1 MNVAYL
7 TPFGAQHRGGV
18 PVVVEALS
26 SALAV
31 GGDCALSVL
40 CAKEDG
46 IAGTGPWEAVSL
58 KPLPTLGPI
67 SLGFL
72 RELPEQLEATE
83 PEVIHIHGVWT
94 FLSYQ
99 HLKFQKTKNIPYLI
113 SPHGMLDEWA
123 LSHSKWKKK
132 IVERVFERAHL
143 ERANVL
149 VALCESELKSI
160 RAYGLKNP
168 VAVIPNGVALPDLS
182 LPIEHCCWCG
192 ETRKAL
198 LFVGRVHPKKGLPLL
213 IQAWAKLKKSDPSIS
228 TEWFVAIAGDGD
240 ADHLNELKESVCE
253 LELSDD
259 IQFLGPIY
267 GESKVAALRQA
278 SAFILP
284 SYSEGLPMSVLEAW
298 AYELPSL
305 ITPECNLPDGFVTDS
320 AIRIET
326 EVDSIATA
334 INEMVGFSNDERL
347 AMGRRARALVCEKY
361 TWQSVSE
368 QMASVYR
375 WLLKRAERPNCVHI
389 AE

>member
-1 MNVAYL
+1 MNVTYL

-58 KPLPTLGPI
+58 KPLPTLGPT

-72 RELPEQLEATE
+72 REFPAQLEATE
-83 PEVIHIHGVWT
+83 PEVIHVHGVWT
-94 FLSYQ
+94 FLSCQ
-99 HLKFQKTKNIPYLI
+99 HLKFQKTKKIPYLI

-123 LSHSKWKKK
+123 LANSKWKKK
-132 IVERVFERAHL
+132 IVECIFERAHL
-143 ERANVL
+143 ERASVL

-168 VAVIPNGVALPDLS
+168 IAVIPNGVALPDLS
-182 LPIEHCCWCG
+182 LPIERCCWDG

-198 LFVGRVHPKKGLPLL
+198 LFVGRVHPKKGLQLL

-240 ADHLNELKESVCE
+240 ADHLNELKESVRE

-267 GESKVAALRQA
+267 AESKVAALRQA

-305 ITPECNLPDGFVTDS
+305 ITPECNLPDGFVSNS
-320 AIRIET
+320 AIQIET

-334 INEMVGFSNDERL
+334 INEMAGFSDDKRL

-375 WLLKRAERPNCVHI
+375 WLLNKAERPSCVHI
-389 AE
+389 EE